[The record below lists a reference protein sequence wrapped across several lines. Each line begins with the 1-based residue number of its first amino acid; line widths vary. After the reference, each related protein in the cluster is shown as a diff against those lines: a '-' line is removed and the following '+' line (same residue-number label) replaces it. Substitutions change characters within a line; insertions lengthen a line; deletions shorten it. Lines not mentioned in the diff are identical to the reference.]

1 MILPASYANGFAPR
15 DGEPLY
21 PQLWRGCVFAAAP
34 CLGPT
39 GLTLRDWS
47 GFRNHGPLTSG
58 TAANALAISGRH
70 ALRFN
75 NTLDY
80 VASLGTQDLSK
91 PLTWFASFR
100 TVSGF
105 NQIGGQ
111 GDGASTGLY
120 FTVDTAGGAYWY
132 PVFNSPVGTITQG
145 AWQTICGTWDG
156 TTARLFIDAKQVSST
171 GSWGRTDSSSSLE
184 IGRVIFGSPFY
195 DGNGRMVSEFR
206 RYNRA
211 LSQREIALLSLRSGI
226 AFELAPRRRSSV
238 QVAAFN
244 RRRRLLVGAGS

>member
-1 MILPASYANGFAPR
+1 MILPASYANGFAPQ
-15 DGEPLY
+15 DGEPLF
-21 PQLWRGCVFAAAP
+21 PELWRGCVGAWAP

-47 GFRNHGPLTSG
+47 GFGNHGPLTGG
-58 TAANALAISGRH
+58 TAANALVISGRH

-80 VASLGTQDLSK
+80 VASLGTQDLSQ

-111 GDGASTGLY
+111 GNGAGTGLY
-120 FTVDTAGGAYWY
+120 FSVDTAGGAYWY
-132 PVFNSPVGTITQG
+132 PVFASPVGTITQG

-156 TTARLFIDAKQVSST
+156 TTARLFIDAKQAGST
-171 GSWGRTDSSSSLE
+171 AIWGRTDSASSLE
-184 IGRVIFGSPFY
+184 LGRVIFNTPFY

-211 LSQREIALLSLRSGI
+211 LSQRDIALLSLRSGI
-226 AFELAPRRRSSV
+226 AFELAPRRRSAL
-238 QVAAFN
+238 VAGFN
-244 RRRRLLVGAGS
+244 RRRRLLVGASS